1 MSVKQLLPKTRHC
14 EAAKRPWQ
22 SIFFKRIAIKNGL
35 LRDVRNDGVRNSAPK
50 RQWLPVSV
58 LNGISIVALGA
69 AHPALAST
77 QPHMTGQIAIYDL
90 SLEKVRT
97 HDVTGATGQMRFAVA
112 DGCTGWGTTQHMEL
126 LIRNADGSL
135 TKTVTDYVTWETKNG
150 STLTF
155 NLSERDNDSK
165 PVIDDAGT
173 AIHAGTDG
181 SGTIT
186 YSTPANRVMTMPPG
200 TLFPMAHTEAILDAS
215 TKGKKFLSVPLFD
228 GTTDD
233 GAQHTFVVILGRG
246 DHKSAPFPA
255 LAKLTSTDVDIAF
268 YERKNSDQN
277 PDFRSQ
283 MRYYDNGVANNI
295 LMDFGDFVLIG
306 KLARLDLPQSNCK

>member
-1 MSVKQLLPKTRHC
+1 MAARDEEDPELLVRPFFVLASISVLMFGVSMF
-14 EAAKRPWQ
+14 AA
-22 SIFFKRIAIKNGL
+22 I
-35 LRDVRNDGVRNSAPK
+35 APK
-50 RQWLPVSV
+50 LAQ
-58 LNGISIVALGA
+58 
-69 AHPALAST
+69 AST
-77 QPHMTGQIAIYDL
+77 EPHMTGQVAIYDL
-90 SLEKVRT
+90 SLQKVRT

-112 DGCTGWGTTQHMEL
+112 DGCSGWGTTQHMVL

-135 TKTVTDYVTWETKNG
+135 TKTVTDYVTWETKDGN
-150 STLTF
+150 TLTF
-155 NLSERDNDSK
+155 NLSERDNDGK

-173 AIHAGTDG
+173 AIHAGADG

-215 TKGKKFLSVPLFD
+215 TKGQKFISVPLFD

-246 DHKSAPFPA
+246 DHKAAPFPD

-295 LMDFGDFVLIG
+295 MMDFGDFVLIG
-306 KLARLDLPQSNCK
+306 KLERLELPPSNCNSVKP